1 MIQIL
6 LVDDAI
12 FMRDMLKQIIKR
24 DTIDIIEA
32 ADGKEAIDQYVANRP
47 DLVFMD
53 ITMPDMDGIAAL
65 RQIKEIDPACKVVM
79 CTAMAQQNVVVE
91 AMQAGAKDYIVKP
104 FNAAKIQSVLKQYCP
119 ECM

>member
-6 LVDDAI
+6 LVDDAV

-24 DTIDIIEA
+24 DTINIIEA
-32 ADGKEAIDQYVANRP
+32 ADGNEAIDQYVANHP

-53 ITMPDMDGIAAL
+53 ITMPDLDGVAAL
-65 RQIKEIDPACKVVM
+65 RQIKAIDPAARVIM
-79 CTAMAQQNVVVE
+79 CTAMAQQTVVVE

-104 FNAAKIQSVLKQYCP
+104 FNAAKIESVIRQYCP
-119 ECM
+119 EVM